1 MNFDYLED
9 VQVLD
14 LSTRLPGPMATM
26 VLSSLGA
33 KITKAE
39 NLDIGADP
47 FQDNKYL
54 EHAPHFKDWYD
65 QLNKDKNILQFS
77 FSQEQVKLEE
87 LLIESQIIL
96 LPDVKYFDD
105 LLKKLNLKNKAII
118 KLSGGKGEWKSLH
131 DLNALALTKSF
142 YFHYKENSLPPYLP
156 FAGIGYAQY
165 LATACLGILRRV
177 ERTNETHTEVIYLKE
192 VTEYILDALHSEQVT
207 SPNRFLHNGAFPCYQ
222 IFRTQDDK
230 AICLAAVE
238 EKYWRNFVKTFN
250 LDLNDEQRFDSSGKT
265 TEILENMFAKL
276 TSDEIRHMTKNTELC
291 LTVTTN

>member
-1 MNFDYLED
+1 MKFDYLED

-26 VLSSLGA
+26 ILSSLGA
-33 KITKAE
+33 KVTKVE

-47 FQDNKYL
+47 FQDKKYL

-65 QLNKDKNILQFS
+65 QLNKDKSIIQFS
-77 FSQEQVKLEE
+77 FSQNTEKLRV
-87 LLIESQIIL
+87 LLHSAQIIL
-96 LPDVKYFDD
+96 LPDVKFFDV
-105 LLKKLNLKNKAII
+105 LLKSLDLKNKAII

-142 YFHYKENSLPPYLP
+142 HYHYQDSNLPPYLP

-165 LATACLGILRRV
+165 LASACLGILRKV
-177 ERTNETHTEVIYLKE
+177 ERTNITQTEIIYLKE

-207 SPNRFLHNGAFPCYQ
+207 SPNKFLHNGAFPCYQ
-222 IFRTQDDK
+222 IFKTQDDK

-238 EKYWRNFVKTFN
+238 EKYWRNFVKAFS

-265 TEILENMFAKL
+265 TEILQNMFAKL

-291 LTVTTN
+291 LTVATN